1 MGLVVACALP
11 AAAQEPSTTTVTD
24 PSTPTT
30 TVPVTP
36 GPSVPDTTIP
46 PEIVND
52 PRAPIFIDPGPGD
65 GGDPPAVQPRYN
77 PGSRAVIPARVG
89 AAESRL
95 TAARTALTAT
105 QAELSAVKE
114 RLSGLRVRLG
124 KLGADRR
131 RRISQVNAARRQLRD
146 HTVSAYMSGR
156 PGNALTLVGTSDPV
170 QLGIAHRYLSTVVA
184 GDDLDLRRYEAARR
198 RLDKSSKELSDQI
211 ASAESDSER
220 LNAQLKAAVL
230 ALSSASKELTAYSSG
245 AQFYVD
251 GFVFPVA
258 GPVEF
263 VDTWGAARMSGT
275 SYAHWHQG
283 TDIFAPLG
291 APLVA
296 SEDGF
301 LARVGT
307 GTLGG
312 NKLWVVGASGTEY
325 YYAHLSAF
333 SPGVRDGMP
342 VRAGQVVGYVG
353 NTGNA
358 VGTPFHCHFEIHPG
372 GGDATNPYPM
382 LKAAYV
388 SKGPV
393 TPVFAAPVV
402 PVPAF
407 GPVAPTTLPGG

>member
-1 MGLVVACALP
+1 MP
-11 AAAQEPSTTTVTD
+11 D
-24 PSTPTT
+24 PSPPTT
-30 TVPVTP
+30 SAPGAPV
-36 GPSVPDTTIP
+36 PSVPDTTVP

-65 GGDPPAVQPRYN
+65 GGDPPAVQPRYT
-77 PGSRAVIPARVG
+77 PGSRAVLPARVG

-95 TAARTALTAT
+95 ASARTALAVT
-105 QAELSAVKE
+105 QTELSRVTE
-114 RLSGLRVRLG
+114 RLTGLRVRLG
-124 KLGADRR
+124 RLGADRR

-156 PGNALTLVGTSDPV
+156 PENGLVLVGSGDPV
-170 QLGIAHRYLSTVVA
+170 KLGIAHRYLSTVVA
-184 GDDLDLRRYEAARR
+184 GDDQDLRRYEDARR
-198 RLDKSSKELSDQI
+198 RLDKDSKDLSDQI
-211 ASAESDSER
+211 AAAESDADR
-220 LNAQLKAAVL
+220 LDAQLKAAVL

-263 VDTWGAARMSGT
+263 VDTWGAPRMGGT
-275 SYAHWHQG
+275 SFAHWHQG

-296 SEDGF
+296 SEDGV

-312 NKLWVVGASGTEY
+312 NKLWVVGESGTEY
-325 YYAHLSAF
+325 YYAHLSEFA
-333 SPGVRDGMP
+333 PGVRDGMP
-342 VRAGQVVGYVG
+342 VRAGQVVGYNG

-358 VGTPFHCHFEIHPG
+358 VGTPYHCHFEIHPG
-372 GGDATNPYPM
+372 GGEAVNPYPI

-388 SKGPV
+388 TRGPV

-407 GPVAPTTLPGG
+407 GPVVPTTVPGG

>member
-1 MGLVVACALP
+1 MPVG
-11 AAAQEPSTTTVTD
+11 AQEPAPTTVPDPSSTTTV
-24 PSTPTT
+24 PGG
-30 TVPVTP
+30 TVPP
-36 GPSVPDTTIP
+36 VPDTTIP

-65 GGDPPAVQPRYN
+65 GGDPPVAQPRYN
-77 PGSRAVIPARVG
+77 AGSRSVLPARVG

-95 TAARTALTAT
+95 TAARTALTLT
-105 QAELSAVKE
+105 QAELARVKE

-131 RRISQVNAARRQLRD
+131 RRISQVNAARRQLRA

-156 PGNALTLVGTSDPV
+156 PGEALALVGTGDPV
-170 QLGIAHRYLSTVVA
+170 KLGIAHRYLSTVVA
-184 GDDLDLRRYEAARR
+184 GDDVDVRRYEEARR
-198 RLDKSSKELSDQI
+198 RLDKDSKELSDQI
-211 ASAESDSER
+211 AAAESDSER
-220 LNAQLKAAVL
+220 LNAQMKAAVL
-230 ALSSASKELTAYSSG
+230 ALSSASKEFTAYSSG

-263 VDTWGAARMSGT
+263 VDTWGAPRMTGT

-301 LARVGT
+301 LAKVGT

-312 NKLWVVGASGTEY
+312 NKLWVVGSSGTEY
-325 YYAHLSAF
+325 YYAHLSAYA
-333 SPGVRDGMP
+333 PGARDGMP

-358 VGTPFHCHFEIHPG
+358 VGTPYHCHFEIHPG
-372 GGDATNPYPM
+372 GGEATNPYPM

-407 GPVAPTTLPGG
+407 GPVVPTTVPGG

>member
-1 MGLVVACALP
+1 MGLVVACAVP
-11 AAAQEPSTTTVTD
+11 AAAQELVPSTLPDPSSTTTTA
-24 PSTPTT
+24 PG
-30 TVPVTP
+30 TP
-36 GPSVPDTTIP
+36 GPSVPDTTVP

-65 GGDPPAVQPRYN
+65 GGDPPAGQPGFN

-184 GDDLDLRRYEAARR
+184 GDDLDLRRYQVARR
-198 RLDKSSKELSDQI
+198 RLDKVSKELSDQV

-263 VDTWGAARMSGT
+263 VDTWGAPRMGGT
-275 SYAHWHQG
+275 SFAHWHQG

-325 YYAHLSAF
+325 YYAHLSEFA
-333 SPGVRDGMP
+333 PGVRDGMP
-342 VRAGQVVGYVG
+342 VRAGQVVGYNG

-358 VGTPFHCHFEIHPG
+358 VGTPYHCHFEIHPG
-372 GGDATNPYPM
+372 GGEAVNPYPM
-382 LKAAYV
+382 LKAAYTT
-388 SKGPV
+388 KGPV

-407 GPVAPTTLPGG
+407 GPVVPTTVPGG